1 MGDLFLCF
9 SVQPGPL
16 TTVATRLLPDCQAL
30 LFSIN
35 PPYYPDHGLL
45 LKSRTSGWV
54 LLQAEQSFC
63 TGFICFGNG
72 DVSVETGSLF
82 FGPLLKLVHVTG
94 TFTHNFA

>member
-1 MGDLFLCF
+1 MGDLFLCCA
-9 SVQPGPL
+9 VQPGPL
-16 TTVATRLLPDCQAL
+16 PTVATRLLQDCPAL
-30 LFSIN
+30 LFCIN
-35 PPYYPDHGLL
+35 RAFYTCHGLL
-45 LKSRTSGWV
+45 LKLRKSGWV